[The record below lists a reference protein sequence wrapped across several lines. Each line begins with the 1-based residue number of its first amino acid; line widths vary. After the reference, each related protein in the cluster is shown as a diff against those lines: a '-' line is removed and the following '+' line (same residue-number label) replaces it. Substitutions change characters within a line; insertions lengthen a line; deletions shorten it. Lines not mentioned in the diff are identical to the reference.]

1 MGSRGAFMGGSS
13 GSVGGDSSIGY
24 DKTYESENGGTVYT
38 EKSRIEQSQINKQE
52 KAKYDKENDM
62 CKHLADNG
70 HTVIHLDDTKLT
82 DGSYDILMDGKK
94 ADLKSLKGASNIHR
108 EGKSAINDQKA
119 ECVIFRFDSI
129 SPNVHKELNKLA
141 SDGIH
146 GFYYQNGADGL
157 YEF

>member
-1 MGSRGAFMGGSS
+1 MGGRGAYMRSSGGGSS
-13 GSVGGDSSIGY
+13 TPNEYSM
-24 DKTYESENGGTVYT
+24 TYESENGGTVYT
-38 EKSRIEQSQINKQE
+38 EESRIEQSKINKQE
-52 KAKYDKENDM
+52 KAKYDKEHEM

-70 HTVIHLDDTKLT
+70 HNIIHLDDTKLT

-119 ECVIFRFDSI
+119 EYVIFRFDSI

-146 GFYYQNGADGL
+146 GFYYQKGTDGL